1 MVFRPII
8 GTLVYLLDRESNS
21 VLLIKR
27 DTRPT
32 DDHYGK
38 FNGLGGK
45 LELDESV
52 VAGACR
58 EFEEESGATLKQ
70 LSLRGTIT
78 WSNFGPKKEEWLGFI
93 FLAESWEGEIAE
105 SNEEGSLIWVGLERI
120 LKACDDDEETRTE
133 AKLPMWAGDRYFLPM
148 VFDEDQRQFHGTMPY
163 DGDTPIGWNY
173 SRT

>member
-27 DTRPT
+27 DARPQ

-58 EFEEESGATLKQ
+58 EFEEESGAVLKH

-78 WSNFGPKKEEWLGFI
+78 WSNFGPKREEWLGFI
-93 FLAESWEGEIAE
+93 FLAESWEGEIVK
-105 SNEEGSLIWVGLERI
+105 SNEEGSLVWVKLDRLLQACAFAWLRG
-120 LKACDDDEETRTE
+120 LKADARGLAEELIELRPDFAAQWE
-133 AKLPMWAGDRYFLPM
+133 QILEDFGD
-148 VFDEDQRQFHGTMPY
+148 
-163 DGDTPIGWNY
+163 
-173 SRT
+173 